1 MNAEEVALARQLIA
15 IAVDKESLA
24 RPSPAAYTLLGSKL
38 LQWPQDKL
46 FPVTYSLSMC
56 AVFLPTDV
64 YVHTAYIRMHT
75 GLQAFN
81 PYTCTMA
88 LGALT

>member
-24 RPSPAAYTLLGSKL
+24 RPTPAAYALLGSKL

-56 AVFLPTDV
+56 ALFTYRLSAYTLPTFAC
-64 YVHTAYIRMHT
+64 T
-75 GLQAFN
+75 QA
-81 PYTCTMA
+81 CTHSINIHA
-88 LGALT
+88 

>member
-46 FPVTYSLSMC
+46 FPVTYSLSPC
-56 AVFLPTDV
+56 ALSFYLQTST
-64 YVHTAYIRMHT
+64 YTLLMHT
-75 GLQAFN
+75 GMQAFN

>member
-1 MNAEEVALARQLIA
+1 MNAEEVVLARQLIA

-46 FPVTYSLSMC
+46 FPVTYSLSRC
-56 AVFLPTDV
+56 ALSFYLQTST
-64 YVHTAYIRMHT
+64 YTLHTYACIQAYRHSIHIH
-75 GLQAFN
+75 A
-81 PYTCTMA
+81 
-88 LGALT
+88 

>member
-56 AVFLPTDV
+56 AVCLPTDV

-75 GLQAFN
+75 GIQAFN
-81 PYTCTMA
+81 PYTCMMA
-88 LGALT
+88 LGVLT